1 MMIQP
6 SRSHLRAIVAS
17 LVVLAF
23 VAGISVGIVG
33 TRMATPR
40 RQIRSSLDMS
50 GVLERLRLTPEQR
63 RRADSIVSR
72 SAPRSREVMLELGER
87 LARVADSVD
96 AELRTVL
103 TPEQRVMLD
112 SLRRDSRL
120 LLKRKV
126 MTPDGPRVDTLLDTS
141 ATRRQPK

>member
-1 MMIQP
+1 MTTQ
-6 SRSHLRAIVAS
+6 SSGKHVRAIVAS

-23 VAGISVGIVG
+23 VAGISVGVVG
-33 TRMATPR
+33 TRMVTPR

-50 GVLERLRLTPEQR
+50 DVFEKLRLTPEQR
-63 RRADSIVSR
+63 RRADSIVGR

-126 MTPDGPRVDTLLDTS
+126 MTPDGARVDTLLDTS